1 MPVSTAGTLSAKKHR
16 VVANP
21 KPVNRRGGGKPQ
33 PREITSEKRIN
44 DIRLAV
50 RRHMMDFLRLRD
62 IEIPAGTRRAD
73 YIDCLTGIDGDMT
86 MLQLVE
92 ATITAEKPEFLAPI
106 QEAFAYGHGL
116 VADAPLIWMPGAH
129 QAFFGPATA
138 KLQKNRAKSI
148 ARQNR
153 AESIARRN
161 AQSAARKGGKAPN
174 HFQQAMLGAGHA
186 KPSQLPVN
194 GMEGAKRVHSA
205 SGKQA

>member
-1 MPVSTAGTLSAKKHR
+1 MAAKQGSSPKLKNAGKNRR

-73 YIDCLTGIDGDMT
+73 YIDCLIGIDGDMT

-92 ATITAEKPEFLAPI
+92 ATIAAEKPEFLAPI
-106 QEAFAYGHGL
+106 QEAFVYGHQL

-129 QAFFGPATA
+129 QAFFGPAAA
-138 KLQKNRAKSI
+138 KLRK
-148 ARQNR
+148 NR

-194 GMEGAKRVHSA
+194 GREGAKRVVAA
-205 SGKQA
+205 SKRA